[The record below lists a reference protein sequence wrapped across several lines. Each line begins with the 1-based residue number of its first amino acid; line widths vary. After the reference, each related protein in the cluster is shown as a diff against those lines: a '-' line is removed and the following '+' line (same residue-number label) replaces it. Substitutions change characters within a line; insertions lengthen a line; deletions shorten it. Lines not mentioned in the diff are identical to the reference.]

1 MMAKDPS
8 TKAQISFLKF
18 KITRTIILNTL
29 LATLL
34 VVLILSAYILYISD
48 RYIFN
53 LSIADN
59 KVAFLTKQ
67 QAYNKINTEVNQR
80 LQTDLSYQYQGKN
93 YTINLTETK
102 PTVDI
107 NHALDQAYTQ
117 GHSGNVLL
125 QIQQQFKTAIYG
137 YTVTPKVQFD
147 ANLQIEAIAK
157 QIDKTPENATIWL
170 DEQNKVHIKEGII
183 GTEIDK
189 TALEDQI
196 SNYILFG
203 YYPGV
208 LPIKNIDPSFT
219 TQEAKQAQIA
229 LESLQQQPVELTF
242 ENKKWNL
249 DVPTLFHLL
258 NLDQSPISDNG
269 QDLLDETKFNN
280 YVKDI
285 ATKIDRPVEEPLF
298 KFDANNRKVDEFQ
311 PAQLGQELDQD
322 KTKQL
327 ILTALINNQEKKI
340 TLPVEVVHPKIQ
352 TSEINNLGIKELIGQ
367 GVSNFSGSIPNR
379 IYNVNLTANR
389 INGVLIPPGE
399 TFSFNRTVGEI
410 SGATGFKQA
419 YVIKE
424 GRTVLDD
431 GGGVCQV
438 STTLFRAALNSG
450 VPITDRTAHA
460 YRVAYYEQGFKPGID
475 ATIFHPSVD
484 FKFKNDTPGHILIQ
498 SRVEGTTLYVD
509 FYGTSD
515 GRTVELTTPVIGE
528 QTPPPPELRQ
538 DDPTLPRGQVKQ
550 VDWAAWGAKV
560 SFKRTVTK
568 DGQVVANETWR
579 SNYRP
584 WQAVYLVGTKD

>member
-1 MMAKDPS
+1 MAKSPAK
-8 TKAQISFLKF
+8 KAPNRFSKF
-18 KITRTIILNTL
+18 KISQKTVLNL
-29 LATLL
+29 VLGILL
-34 VVLILSAYILYISD
+34 VVLIIAAYFIYTSNRI
-48 RYIFN
+48 IFN
-53 LSIADN
+53 LSIADTS
-59 KVAFLTKQ
+59 VQFLTKA
-67 QAYNKINTEVNQR
+67 QAETKITSEINPR
-80 LQTDLSYQYQGKN
+80 FQTQLKYQYQNKEYLIDLNAIG
-93 YTINLTETK
+93 
-102 PTVDI
+102 PTV
-107 NHALDQAYTQ
+107 NFTEALDQAFNR
-117 GHSGNVLL
+117 GHSGNLPT
-125 QIQQQFKTAIYG
+125 QIQDQFNTAIYG
-137 YTVTPKVQFD
+137 YSVTPKISFN
-147 ANLQIEAIAK
+147 AKAQIDQIAK
-157 QIDKTPENATIWL
+157 QIDQEPTDATIWL
-170 DEQNKVHIKEGII
+170 DEQNKVHIKEGVI
-183 GTEIDK
+183 GTAVNK
-189 TALEDQI
+189 QALEDAI

-203 YYPGV
+203 YYPAS
-208 LPIKNIDPSFT
+208 LPIKNIDPNFT
-219 TQEAKQAQIA
+219 TNEAKQAQLA

-242 ENKKWNL
+242 ENRKWNL

-258 NLDQSPISDNG
+258 NLDKSPVNANRS
-269 QDLLDETKFNN
+269 LLDETKFDS
-280 YVKDI
+280 YIQDI
-285 ATKIDRPVEEPLF
+285 AENIDRPVAEPLF
-298 KFDANNRKVDEFQ
+298 KFDPSANSRVTEFQ
-311 PAQLGQELDQD
+311 PAQLGQKLDQA

-327 ILTALINNQEKKI
+327 ILAALTDKQDKKI
-340 TLPVEVVHPKIQ
+340 TLPVEVVNPKIQ
-352 TSEINNLGIKELIGQ
+352 TSEINNLGIKELIGS
-367 GVSNFSGSIPNR
+367 GVSNFAGSIVNR

-410 SGATGFKQA
+410 SGATGFKPA

-450 VPITDRTAHA
+450 LPIVQRTAHA
-460 YRVAYYEQGFKPGID
+460 YRVTYYEQGFAPGID

-484 FKFKNDTPGHILIQ
+484 FKFKNDTPASILIQ
-498 SRVEGTTLYVD
+498 SRVAGTTLYVD

-515 GRTVELTTPVIGE
+515 GRTVEMTTPVINE